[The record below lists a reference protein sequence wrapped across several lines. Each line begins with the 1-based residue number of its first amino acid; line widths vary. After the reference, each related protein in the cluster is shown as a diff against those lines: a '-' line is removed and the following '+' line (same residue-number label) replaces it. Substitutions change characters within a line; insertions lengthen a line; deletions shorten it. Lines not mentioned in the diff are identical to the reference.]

1 MRGGPLSPDIMTAV
15 EKVTGELWPGVP
27 VYPTMSAGATDSKY
41 LRAAG
46 IRAYGTSG
54 IFLDL
59 DDLRS
64 HGRDER
70 ILVRSVYDGQ
80 EYLYRL
86 VKVLG
91 SP

>member
-1 MRGGPLSPDIMTAV
+1 
-15 EKVTGELWPGVP
+15 
-27 VYPTMSAGATDSKY
+27 MSAGATDSKY

-59 DDLRS
+59 DDLRW

-70 ILVRSVYDGQ
+70 ILVRSLYEGP